1 MSLNHIYAVA
11 VTDPQD
17 VGSAAK
23 WAISVQP
30 KKTKRLFHHD
40 NPHTVNFEAHVG
52 TLSRRKTHEPNNE
65 RLLVKMII
73 GENEVSK
80 IAESVGKVLNSA
92 PEASSQ
98 ELWLKDAV
106 TRLQREQLVGQFD
119 VDAFVEVAEETLR
132 SQQAHPDAVAIEV
145 DYLAELKRTSSVE
158 EMHQTREKALKEKKS
173 FGGFWISRPEPPPQ
187 RVRRVNPW
195 ERQDDAYGGLM

>member
-30 KKTKRLFHHD
+30 KKTKRFFHHD
-40 NPHTVNFEAHVG
+40 HSNTVNYEAHVG

-65 RLLVKMII
+65 RLLVKMLI
-73 GENEVSK
+73 GENEVPK
-80 IAESVGKVLNSA
+80 IAESVGKILNSL
-92 PEASSQ
+92 PEAGSQ

-106 TRLQREQLVGQFD
+106 GRLQRDDLVNRFD
-119 VDAFVEVAEETLR
+119 VDAFVEVAVQTLG

-145 DYLAELKRTSSVE
+145 DYLSELKRTSSVE

-187 RVRRVNPW
+187 KVRRVNPW

>member
-1 MSLNHIYAVA
+1 MSLNHVYAVA

-30 KKTKRLFHHD
+30 KKTKRLFRHD
-40 NPHTVNFEAHVG
+40 HSDTVSFEAHVG
-52 TLSRRKTHEPNNE
+52 TLSRRKTHEPGNE

-73 GENEVSK
+73 GENEVPK

-92 PEASSQ
+92 PEATSQ

-106 TRLQREQLVGQFD
+106 TRLQRDNLVNHFD
-119 VDAFVEVAEETLR
+119 VNAFVEVAEETLR
-132 SQQAHPDAVAIEV
+132 SQQAHPEAVAIEV
-145 DYLAELKRTSSVE
+145 DYLSELKRTNSVE
-158 EMHQTREKALKEKKS
+158 EMHESREKALKDKKS

-187 RVRRVNPW
+187 KVRRVNPW